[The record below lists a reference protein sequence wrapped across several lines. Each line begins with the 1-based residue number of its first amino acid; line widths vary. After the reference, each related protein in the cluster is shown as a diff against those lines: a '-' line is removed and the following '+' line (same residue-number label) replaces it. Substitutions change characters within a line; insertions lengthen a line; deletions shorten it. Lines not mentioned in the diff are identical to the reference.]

1 MPKALVLIDTDPYS
15 AEEVLQELMVCKE
28 VTEVFMVTGV
38 YDVVAKVEAATFEE
52 LVGIINRKIKRLF
65 QVQEMLSMMIVEAKT
80 IGKEQE
86 NGAILVETSPDNP
99 SSNFL

>member
-52 LVGIINRKIKRLF
+52 LVSIIDRDIKRLF
-65 QVQEMLSMMIVEAKT
+65 QVQEMLSMMIIESKA

-86 NGAILVETSPDNP
+86 HGGILV
-99 SSNFL
+99 

>member
-52 LVGIINRKIKRLF
+52 LVSIIDRDIKRLF
-65 QVQEMLSMMIVEAKT
+65 QVQEMLSMMIIESKA

-86 NGAILVETSPDNP
+86 NGGILV
-99 SSNFL
+99 